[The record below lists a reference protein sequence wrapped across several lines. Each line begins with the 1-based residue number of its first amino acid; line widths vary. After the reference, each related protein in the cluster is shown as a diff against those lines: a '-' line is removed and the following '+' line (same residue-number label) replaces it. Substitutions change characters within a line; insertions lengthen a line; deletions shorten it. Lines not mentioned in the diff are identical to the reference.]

1 MKKGVQIYQIT
12 PNVRK
17 ELKFIAFHTMC
28 AEAGTNAIDPDIYHK
43 VHEAE
48 YEFDVGCVKDYL
60 EEIFDLFNSDAIPDD
75 YEGNA
80 LTVSDIIALIAE
92 GGKKTYYFC
101 DYTGFKRVA
110 FAGKNIPK

>member
-48 YEFDVGCVKDYL
+48 CQ
-60 EEIFDLFNSDAIPDD
+60 SPA
-75 YEGNA
+75 
-80 LTVSDIIALIAE
+80 T
-92 GGKKTYYFC
+92 
-101 DYTGFKRVA
+101 
-110 FAGKNIPK
+110 